1 MSWPG
6 SRKGNPASILLTR
19 ATISTP
25 DVYGDLPRFLMP
37 IAPLLLFSLRDSIPR
52 DRRVL
57 WPAALLAAVLASA
70 AMVGFRSVLGFRV
83 P

>member
-1 MSWPG
+1 
-6 SRKGNPASILLTR
+6 
-19 ATISTP
+19 
-25 DVYGDLPRFLMP
+25 MP

-70 AMVGFRSVLGFRV
+70 AMVGFRHVLGFKL